1 EPPRPKTPPATTQI
15 FTRGTEHELLFKSHL
30 LDQYTSTQ
38 LDPSDLD
45 WKTMEIRLVGTN
57 PLWGHY
63 LWNAAI
69 SIASFLDRYPTLYES
84 KTVLE
89 LGAGG
94 ALPSLVAVKNH
105 AEKVLV
111 TDYPD
116 DPLIDNIERNVRSN
130 IEKED
135 MHRVAALGYIWGTP
149 VQKLLDVLGTAEESQ
164 ERGYDLII
172 LSDLIFNH
180 SQHAALLTTCE
191 KTLKNDPTATVIV
204 FYTHHRPRFAER
216 DLGFFELAKERGWDC
231 HEVIRE
237 RFDPM
242 FPEDPGAEEVRSTVH
257 GWILKRRAAN

>member
-1 EPPRPKTPPATTQI
+1 MTTPTQEPPRPKTPPATTQI

-63 LWNAAI
+63 LYVRRASFLSRVPTLTLTLGQSWNAAI

-105 AEKVLV
+105 AEKV
-111 TDYPD
+111 PSCFFF
-116 DPLIDNIERNVRSN
+116 RSLGG
-130 IEKED
+130 
-135 MHRVAALGYIWGTP
+135 RALS
-149 VQKLLDVLGTAEESQ
+149 VQ
-164 ERGYDLII
+164 
-172 LSDLIFNH
+172 
-180 SQHAALLTTCE
+180 
-191 KTLKNDPTATVIV
+191 
-204 FYTHHRPRFAER
+204 
-216 DLGFFELAKERGWDC
+216 
-231 HEVIRE
+231 
-237 RFDPM
+237 
-242 FPEDPGAEEVRSTVH
+242 
-257 GWILKRRAAN
+257 